1 MRSFSGS
8 TALILLVVCLS
19 CGLAGRADGQIL
31 QPDPF
36 QSWREIASHFL
47 LTKTWRFGK
56 IAKCKSDDNLGR
68 RSPVKPEVRA
78 RFEARARI
86 LKAMAHPTRLYIVDV
101 LAGGERCVHEL
112 TEMVGADM
120 STVSK
125 HLSVLRSAGIL
136 SDEKRGSEVYYSLRM
151 ACVLGFFDCVEAVLK
166 GEASCGRSGIK

>member
-1 MRSFSGS
+1 MRWRGHGVPGVALFSCS
-8 TALILLVVCLS
+8 TFGDLVKWPSV
-19 CGLAGRADGQIL
+19 GETI
-31 QPDPF
+31 P
-36 QSWREIASHFL
+36 EVEV
-47 LTKTWRFGK
+47 T
-56 IAKCKSDDNLGR
+56 
-68 RSPVKPEVRA
+68 VKPQVRT
-78 RFEARARI
+78 RFEERARI

-101 LAGGERCVHEL
+101 LADGERCVHEL

-166 GEASCGRSGIK
+166 GEASCDHNGIK

>member
-1 MRSFSGS
+1 MNPE
-8 TALILLVVCLS
+8 T
-19 CGLAGRADGQIL
+19 RAK
-31 QPDPF
+31 F
-36 QSWREIASHFL
+36 ES
-47 LTKTWRFGK
+47 
-56 IAKCKSDDNLGR
+56 
-68 RSPVKPEVRA
+68 RA
-78 RFEARARI
+78 RV

-101 LAGGERCVHEL
+101 LSEGERCVHEL

-166 GEASCGRSGIK
+166 GEGSCDRHGIK